1 MENECSRKRSPKK
14 IVGIIGGMC
23 PETSSKFYLDIIR
36 RSRKHC
42 NSYPAIITDSISV
55 PFSLEKDLVQ
65 KSKNENRLLPLL
77 KGSIKKLNKSGIDFI
92 VIPCNTAHIFID
104 ELKKESNVPIV
115 SIIEETV
122 KIVKERG
129 FRNVGLLAT
138 KKTVDSKLYENILIE
153 NRINVILP
161 TEEEQKNISR
171 IIIRILR
178 NKAYNEEKESLTR
191 IIKNLIKKGSE
202 AIILGCTDL
211 QIILALDEFE
221 VELLDSMKILAE
233 STFQRIVN
241 LEK

>member
-1 MENECSRKRSPKK
+1 LNKRL
-14 IVGIIGGMC
+14 GIIGGMG
-23 PETSSKFYLDIIR
+23 PETSSKFYLELIE
-36 RSRKHC
+36 RSRKFC
-42 NSYPAIITDSISV
+42 DSYPSIIMDSVSI
-55 PFSLEKDLVQ
+55 PFSLEEDIIQ

-77 KGSIKKLNKSGIDFI
+77 KGSIKKLNKLGIDFI

-104 ELKKESNVPIV
+104 ELKKESDIPIV

-138 KKTVDSKLYENILIE
+138 KKTVDSKLYENVLIE
-153 NRINVILP
+153 NRIDVILP

-171 IIIRILR
+171 IIIRILQ
-178 NKAYNEEKESLTR
+178 NKAYNEEKKSLKR
-191 IIKNLIKKGSE
+191 IIENLIKRGSE

-211 QIILALDEFE
+211 QIILAQDEFE

-241 LEK
+241 FKR

>member
-1 MENECSRKRSPKK
+1 MENECFRKRSLKR
-14 IVGIIGGMC
+14 IVGIIGGMG
-23 PETSSKFYLDIIR
+23 PETSSKFYLDIIE
-36 RSRKHC
+36 RSRKNC

-55 PFSLEKDLVQ
+55 PFSLEKDLIQ
-65 KSKNENRLLPLL
+65 ESKNENRLLPLL
-77 KGSIKKLNKSGIDFI
+77 KGSIKRLNKLGIDFI
-92 VIPCNTAHIFID
+92 VIPCNTAHIFIN
-104 ELKKESNVPIV
+104 ELKKESKVPVV

-122 KIVKERG
+122 KIVKKRG

-153 NRINVILP
+153 NGIDVILP

-178 NKAYNEEKESLTR
+178 NKAYKEEKKILKK
-191 IIKNLIKKGSE
+191 IIENLIKRGSE

-211 QIILALDEFE
+211 QIILTKDEFE

-233 STFQRIVN
+233 STFQRIVDF
-241 LEK
+241 ER